1 MKHVKKIAVSLVV
14 LAAVVGVFVLIA
26 NGSKKNEQIIS
37 NAPRENTV
45 APDFSLPSTDG
56 STVTLSDFTGKKNV
70 LIYFHEGL
78 TCDPCM
84 QQMPE
89 LDKYQAEF
97 DKFNVQLLH
106 VALDSPDDLRASAAR
121 YNLKS
126 PVLSYQDATT
136 EEDYVLLPYSM
147 GMGRRAGHTFVL
159 VGTDGLIKWRKDYWP
174 SLGMSVSDGT
184 MFVQGSEIV
193 AETEKALN
201 NEEATASYD

>member
-1 MKHVKKIAVSLVV
+1 MKHIKTAAITLAV
-14 LAAVVGVFVLIA
+14 LAAIVGIFALIA
-26 NGSKKNEQIIS
+26 SSASQRSEKIVS
-37 NAPRENTV
+37 STPRENTV

-56 STVTLSDFTGKKNV
+56 STVTLSSYAGKQNV

-97 DKFNVQLLH
+97 DKLNTKLLH
-106 VALDSPDDLRASAAR
+106 VTYDPVADLKAAAAR
-121 YNLKS
+121 YNQTS
-126 PVLSYQDATT
+126 PVLSYQDTDL
-136 EEDYVLLPYSM
+136 EKDYVLLPYSM
-147 GMGRRAGHTFVL
+147 DMGRRAGHTFVL

-193 AETEKALN
+193 AETQKVLN
-201 NEEATASYD
+201 AGAQ